1 MRATVLAVVVIC
13 ATGSAGVA
21 AAARS
26 VSHDEYENLLRQ
38 ANARVTRVE
47 VPIERA
53 FGSKTTTVPDLRKL
67 LLASASVST
76 AIGHEFSRVQ
86 PPEPAAQ
93 RAGRLLSR
101 GELDLGAETRALALR
116 VPATKAAA
124 LSFLQRQHPRGG
136 PEVDH
141 ALSALN
147 AAGYRT
153 G

>member
-1 MRATVLAVVVIC
+1 
-13 ATGSAGVA
+13 
-21 AAARS
+21 
-26 VSHDEYENLLRQ
+26 
-38 ANARVTRVE
+38 VTRVE

-53 FGSKTTTVPDLRKL
+53 FGSKATTVPDLRKL

-76 AIGHEFSRVQ
+76 AIGHEFSGLQ
-86 PPEPAAQ
+86 PREPAAQ

-116 VPATKAAA
+116 LPATKAAA
-124 LSFLQRQHPRGG
+124 LSFLQRQHPKGG

-147 AAGYRT
+147 PAGYRT